1 MDTPLATPGPDT
13 PDLPDPLPPDDPQ
26 PLPEPDPAPIPGPAD
41 VPGVD
46 APVVDLAAVRRLSRL
61 PGGVRR
67 RPRRPAPAPASW
79 IPGSDPLT
87 AA

>member
-1 MDTPLATPGPDT
+1 MDTQATPGPDT

-26 PLPEPDPAPIPGPAD
+26 PLPEPDPAPIPGPTD

-46 APVVDLAAVRRLSRL
+46 APVVDLAAVRRMARL
-61 PGGVRR
+61 RGS
-67 RPRRPAPAPASW
+67 RPRRRRRRGAPPTW
-79 IPGSDPLT
+79 TPGTDPLP